1 MDQSRRNVLKGAIL
15 GLGAGMVASALSPT
29 AAKAEEVGALIPKGA
44 RTLKELA
51 ERLAKAPRRRN
62 FKSLPMILTD
72 KNQWDWE
79 ALDEV
84 FNYRGGPKQVWD
96 NYDIHSA
103 WLNVMRNAMNAQI
116 WSYKNPDFL
125 CVSATHGNAHFAI
138 YDDYVWETYI
148 TPLTKGKL
156 KKNVWLKMKPGM
168 LEKDSPTDESG
179 AFSPADN
186 SVEALIERGAVF
198 LACHNQTWEM
208 AGALLKAG
216 INPHHLTHD
225 ELSADLTNHIIP
237 QAIVTPGVV
246 ATIPELQVR
255 GFHYI
260 TTADFPK

>member
-15 GLGAGMVASALSPT
+15 GLGAGMVASALNPT

-62 FKSLPMILTD
+62 FKSLPMVLTD

-96 NYDIHSA
+96 NEDIHSA
-103 WLNVMRNAMNAQI
+103 WLNVMRNSMNAQI
-116 WSYKNPDFL
+116 WSYKNLDFL
-125 CVSATHGNAHFAI
+125 CVSACHGNAQFAL

-168 LEKDSPTDESG
+168 LEKDSYKDESG

-216 INPHHLTHD
+216 INPNNLTHD

-246 ATIPELQVR
+246 ATIPELQMR

-260 TTADFPK
+260 TTTGFPK

>member
-15 GLGAGMVASALSPT
+15 GLGAGVVASALNPT

-103 WLNVMRNAMNAQI
+103 WLNVMRNSMNAQI
-116 WSYKNPDFL
+116 WSYKNLDFL
-125 CVSATHGNAHFAI
+125 CVSACHGNAQFAL

-156 KKNVWLKMKPGM
+156 KKNMWLKMKPGM
-168 LEKDSPTDESG
+168 LEKNSYKDESG

-208 AGALLKAG
+208 AGKLLKAG
-216 INPHHLTHD
+216 INPNNLTHD

-237 QAIVTPGVV
+237 QAIVTPGIV
-246 ATIPELQVR
+246 ATIPELQMR

-260 TTADFPK
+260 SAADFPK